1 MSSTR
6 LIPRTDTGRGLRQR
20 TGTSGDSSTT
30 PRPGPDTA
38 PGLSISVIEHIPAAQ
53 RGALLTDM
61 ALRLRPGGLMVLT
74 VDLARGGND
83 LWNRNRGQIVD
94 DRRHGTIR
102 DVISEGAAAGFELIR
117 KDVVREWGDVDVD
130 IGLIVMRRPERFR
143 KPWRRALRHFAQ
155 REYAAVPGDP
165 IAV

>member
-74 VDLARGGND
+74 VDSREE
-83 LWNRNRGQIVD
+83 
-94 DRRHGTIR
+94 GTI
-102 DVISEGAAAGFELIR
+102 SGTGT
-117 KDVVREWGDVDVD
+117 GDRSST
-130 IGLIVMRRPERFR
+130 IASMGRSGTSSA
-143 KPWRRALRHFAQ
+143 RAPLR
-155 REYAAVPGDP
+155 VSS
-165 IAV
+165 